1 LRKELADRFVEFGVG
16 YRINIWYNYIN

>member
-16 YRINIWYNYIN
+16 YKINIWCNCIT